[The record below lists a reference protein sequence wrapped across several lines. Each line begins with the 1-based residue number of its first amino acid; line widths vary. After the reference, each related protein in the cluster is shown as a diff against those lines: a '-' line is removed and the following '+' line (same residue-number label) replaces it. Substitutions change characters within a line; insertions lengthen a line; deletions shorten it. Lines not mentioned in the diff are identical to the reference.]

1 MTDALQTVALIPARS
16 GSKRIPSKNVKPFCG
31 KPIIGYAIETARES
45 GLFSRI
51 IVSTDSDEIAEIAEG
66 FGAEAPFRRPAAL
79 ADDFTTTAA
88 VIEHAVGDL
97 LAEGPLDY
105 LCCIYPTAVFMRVED
120 LRAGYEVI
128 QREPA
133 TSVFPVTTF
142 AAPIFRALRLKG
154 DGRVEFI
161 WPEHRDTRS
170 NDLPEAYH
178 DAGQFYW
185 LRVERFCREKVI
197 YGPESIPLVLPRH
210 RVHDID
216 TVEDWRQAEMLF
228 RALKESP

>member
-1 MTDALQTVALIPARS
+1 
-16 GSKRIPSKNVKPFCG
+16 
-31 KPIIGYAIETARES
+31 
-45 GLFSRI
+45 
-51 IVSTDSDEIAEIAEG
+51 
-66 FGAEAPFRRPAAL
+66 
-79 ADDFTTTAA
+79 
-88 VIEHAVGDL
+88 
-97 LAEGPLDY
+97 
-105 LCCIYPTAVFMRVED
+105 MRVED

-142 AAPIFRALRLKG
+142 PAPIFRALRLKE

-185 LRVERFCREKVI
+185 LQVERFRREKVI
-197 YGPESIPLVLPRH
+197 YGPESIPLVLPRY

-216 TVEDWRQAEMLF
+216 TVEDWREAELLF
-228 RALKESP
+228 RALRERE